1 MSVGFGFSIGDFI
14 SALELVAT
22 VVDALR
28 ESGDSS
34 TEYRALISQ
43 LYTLETA
50 LLRVKRLELDESQY
64 AEVVALRQAAGQCQR
79 TIDAFWERIK
89 KYQPSLR
96 SGGSGSRVRDGW
108 RKIEWALCRKDD
120 VVRFRSDLIAH
131 TESIELLLTT
141 VQMAATRINSKKND
155 EHHKSLVGKVQESY
169 FGCMQRMT
177 VVMERVSAGIHQGKQ
192 LLEMTAKVI
201 QTNVKI
207 FHIVLDIQNIVTRI
221 PGQINRQQPVHFV
234 DAIGRHTPFHL
245 EFITSADSLI
255 TVLRNNFLEIGSG
268 AFKIERGEFAI
279 QDCHNQRD
287 IDLKRP
293 WGACFSPGQCVAMS
307 MIFTSS
313 KASDMHCPKC
323 REDNGDEYAEDEDI
337 ECRNCSMVYR
347 RSISWTTLEP
357 LPSFSMKT
365 AQITPSTGFSPPS
378 KVTSRKRKRQ
388 QDEDEEMGIFRRV
401 RIKTSIVLPSPSSR
415 PSSPEAQPQHGPFGD
430 SLFDPPQTSVKA
442 KMKFIREA
450 QRAKKKA
457 QQTKIILARGEKGN
471 EIRHVSPIA
480 INFVG
485 GMMSTFTSMDPKQ
498 PKPKPKRAPAGSG
511 RLRKSKEQKQA
522 EKDSAIAAQ
531 AAIDAGEE
539 PPHLR

>member
-177 VVMERVSAGIHQGKQ
+177 VVMERVSAGIHQG
-192 LLEMTAKVI
+192 
-201 QTNVKI
+201 
-207 FHIVLDIQNIVTRI
+207 
-221 PGQINRQQPVHFV
+221 
-234 DAIGRHTPFHL
+234 
-245 EFITSADSLI
+245 
-255 TVLRNNFLEIGSG
+255 
-268 AFKIERGEFAI
+268 
-279 QDCHNQRD
+279 
-287 IDLKRP
+287 
-293 WGACFSPGQCVAMS
+293 
-307 MIFTSS
+307 
-313 KASDMHCPKC
+313 
-323 REDNGDEYAEDEDI
+323 
-337 ECRNCSMVYR
+337 
-347 RSISWTTLEP
+347 
-357 LPSFSMKT
+357 
-365 AQITPSTGFSPPS
+365 
-378 KVTSRKRKRQ
+378 
-388 QDEDEEMGIFRRV
+388 
-401 RIKTSIVLPSPSSR
+401 
-415 PSSPEAQPQHGPFGD
+415 
-430 SLFDPPQTSVKA
+430 
-442 KMKFIREA
+442 
-450 QRAKKKA
+450 
-457 QQTKIILARGEKGN
+457 
-471 EIRHVSPIA
+471 
-480 INFVG
+480 
-485 GMMSTFTSMDPKQ
+485 
-498 PKPKPKRAPAGSG
+498 
-511 RLRKSKEQKQA
+511 
-522 EKDSAIAAQ
+522 
-531 AAIDAGEE
+531 
-539 PPHLR
+539 